1 MFWLTICCATLLS
14 ARCNGIME
22 ATMLDTFEKQ
32 FRAPQPLPL
41 FLDAPK
47 ETRIKFV
54 KSTSMRGLT
63 LDLINEPNF
72 TEKFLLIIIGNNEF
86 LG

>member
-1 MFWLTICCATLLS
+1 MFWLAICCAALVS
-14 ARCNGIME
+14 AKCNGIME
-22 ATMLDTFEKQ
+22 ATMLVTFEKQ

-47 ETRIKFV
+47 ETRIKFI
-54 KSTSMRGLT
+54 KSMSVEGLT
-63 LDLINEPNF
+63 LDSIYEPKY
-72 TEKFLLIIIGNNEF
+72 TEKFLLMIIENDEF